1 MLTKTQVA
9 VVNIPS
15 GVKPLSVDVGVQCEQ
30 LSLIDA
36 GVQCQPAQLPDYVL
50 SLKLNLLSTH
60 HSTHLMRNPM
70 IRKALEF
77 FVYSC

>member
-15 GVKPLSVDVGVQCEQ
+15 GVKPLSVNVGVQCEQ

-50 SLKLNLLSTH
+50 SSSESEVESALNTSFYTFNEE
-60 HSTHLMRNPM
+60 SNDT
-70 IRKALEF
+70 
-77 FVYSC
+77 

>member
-50 SLKLNLLSTH
+50 SSSESEVESALNTSFYTFNEE
-60 HSTHLMRNPM
+60 SDDT
-70 IRKALEF
+70 
-77 FVYSC
+77 